1 MRICQCGGDIT
12 QHNLTKN
19 REAWH
24 CKSCDRYE
32 IFYLVCKTDTI
43 NPSSVAPQ
51 DNHEA
56 IFSCVIPTRELV
68 VQHQSAVES
77 GFLRSSTDC

>member
-1 MRICQCGGDIT
+1 MRICQCGSALTQYAMTRDRESWSCHNCGRYQIIDI
-12 QHNLTKN
+12 
-19 REAWH
+19 
-24 CKSCDRYE
+24 
-32 IFYLVCKTDTI
+32 I
-43 NPSSVAPQ
+43 NASSVAPHG
-51 DNHEA
+51 NHEA

>member
-1 MRICQCGGDIT
+1 MRICQCGSALT
-12 QHNLTKN
+12 QYAMTRN
-19 REAWH
+19 RESWDCH
-24 CKSCDRYE
+24 NCGRYQ
-32 IFYLVCKTDTI
+32 IFDII
-43 NPSSVAPQ
+43 NTSSVAPH

-56 IFSCVIPTRELV
+56 IFSCVTPKRELV